1 MKKASFIPGV
11 LFNAYPDSL
20 GGSLSEAVKLLE
32 RPALRGAFSGF
43 YILPSLFHHDLDR
56 GFSVIDYGLNEA
68 LAASE
73 DLERLKADGISLLL
87 DFVLNH
93 ASVNS
98 PQFRD
103 LLEKGDGSSF
113 RDLFIDWNRFW
124 DGCGRMTEEGYILPD
139 EAFIKD
145 MFFRKPGLPLLM
157 VRFPDGREVPFWNT
171 FYQEV
176 MENADGSRGYRG
188 QMDLNI
194 RSPLYRDFCR
204 NTLRT
209 LRDYGASVLR
219 LDAFAYAHKTPG
231 EKNFLNE
238 PGTWELL
245 DDISA
250 LAEPL
255 GLTLLPEIHASYG
268 EGVYA
273 LLGEKGYPVYDF
285 FLPGL
290 LLDAF
295 ETRSGEALAAWANEI
310 VRSGLRTVNML
321 GCHDGIPLLDLKGLL
336 PEARI
341 QSVID
346 AVVSRGGIVKD
357 LHGQQNVYYQVNATY
372 FSALG
377 ADEKRLTLARA
388 AQLFMPGTPQVWYL
402 DLFAGEN
409 DIEAVRRGGSGAHKE
424 INRTN
429 LSASEAETRL
439 GWNAVRKQLTLL
451 RFRNSC
457 PVFSENASVSAEA
470 SGSRLALR
478 WEAECGEAE
487 LDADLADASFTC
499 RAEWSGG
506 GNFRF
511 SQI

>member
-1 MKKASFIPGV
+1 MKAAPFIPGV
-11 LFNAYPDSL
+11 IFNAYPDSL
-20 GGSLSEAVKLLE
+20 GGTLSEAVRLLE
-32 RPALRGAFSGF
+32 TPEMRGAFSGF
-43 YILPSLFHHDLDR
+43 YLLPSLFHHDLDR
-56 GFSVIDYGLNEA
+56 GFSVIDYGINEL
-68 LAASE
+68 LASAAE
-73 DLERLKADGISLLL
+73 LERLKADGVSLLL

-103 LLEKGDGSSF
+103 LLEKGDASPY

-124 DGCGRMTEEGYILPD
+124 AGCGSMTEDGYIRPD
-139 EAFIKD
+139 AEYLRD
-145 MFFRKPGLPLLM
+145 MFFRKPGLPLLS

-176 MENADGSRGYRG
+176 SEGPDGSRAYKG

-204 NTLRT
+204 DTLRT
-209 LRDYGASVLR
+209 LRGYGASVIR
-219 LDAFAYAHKTPG
+219 LDAFAYAHKAPG
-231 EKNFLNE
+231 MKNFLNE

-245 DDISA
+245 RDISA

-255 GLTLLPEIHASYG
+255 GLTLLPEIHASYA

-273 LLGEKGYPVYDF
+273 LLGSKGYPVYDF

-295 ETRSGEALAAWANEI
+295 ETKNGEALAAWANEI
-310 VRSGLRTVNML
+310 VRRALRTVNML
-321 GCHDGIPLLDLKGLL
+321 GCHDGIPLLDLRGLL
-336 PEARI
+336 PEERI
-341 QSVID
+341 QKVID

-377 ADEKRLTLARA
+377 ADERRLLLARA
-388 AQLFMPGTPQVWYL
+388 VQLFMPGTPQVWYL

-409 DIEAVRRGGSGAHKE
+409 DLDAVLRGGSGAHKE

-429 LSASEAETRL
+429 LRADEAEKRL
-439 GWNAVRKQLTLL
+439 QWDVVQKQLTLL
-451 RFRNSC
+451 RFRNAC
-457 PVFSENASVSAEA
+457 PVFSADAAVTAEA
-470 SGSRLALR
+470 DGSRLTLR
-478 WEAECGEAE
+478 WESGCGAAVLEAE
-487 LDADLADASFTC
+487 LADASFTI
-499 RAEWSGG
+499 RAEWDGSAQ
-506 GNFRF
+506 F
-511 SQI
+511 SYAQA

>member
-1 MKKASFIPGV
+1 MKKAPYIPGV

-20 GGSLSEAVKLLE
+20 GGSLSEAVRLLE
-32 RPALRGAFSGF
+32 RPAFRGAFSGF

-56 GFSVIDYGLNEA
+56 GFSVIDYGLNEE
-68 LAASE
+68 LAAPA

-103 LLEKGDGSSF
+103 LLEKGDASPF

-124 DGCGRMTEEGYILPD
+124 AGCGTMTEGGYIQPD
-139 EAFIKD
+139 EAYIRD

-157 VRFPDGREVPFWNT
+157 LRFPDGRELPFWNT

-176 MENADGSRGYRG
+176 TETPDGSRSYRG
-188 QMDLNI
+188 QMDLNT
-194 RSPLYRDFCR
+194 RSPLYREFCR
-204 NTLRT
+204 DTMQTLHG
-209 LRDYGASVLR
+209 YGASVLR
-219 LDAFAYAHKTPG
+219 LDAFAYAHKAPG

-245 DDISA
+245 SDISA

-255 GLTLLPEIHASYG
+255 GLTLLPEIHASYS

-295 ETRSGEALAAWANEI
+295 ETRSGSALAAWASEI
-310 VRSGLRTVNML
+310 VRRGLRTVNML

-336 PEARI
+336 PEERI
-341 QSVID
+341 QKVID
-346 AVVSRGGIVKD
+346 AVVRRGGIVKD
-357 LHGQQNVYYQVNATY
+357 LHGQKNVYYQVNATY

-377 ADEKRLTLARA
+377 ADERRLTLARA
-388 AQLFMPGTPQVWYL
+388 VQLFMPGTPQVWYL

-409 DIEAVRRGGSGAHKE
+409 DLVAVQRGGAGAHKE

-429 LSASEAETRL
+429 LSAAEAEARL
-439 GWNAVRKQLTLL
+439 QRDVVQKQLTLL
-451 RFRNSC
+451 RFRNTC
-457 PVFSENASVSAEA
+457 PVFSENAIVSAEA
-470 SGSRLALR
+470 VGSRLRLC
-478 WEAECGEAE
+478 WKAEGCSAT
-487 LDADLADASFTC
+487 LDADFSDASFEILSQSADGT
-499 RAEWSGG
+499 S
-506 GNFRF
+506 FRF
-511 SQI
+511 LQA